1 MMEVYY
7 ALLRDGQPV
16 DKAAEAIAAFQ
27 ADLVEFSFDDVR
39 EAMELRLRW
48 QKRRKR
54 ISYVDAI
61 AYQLARQGR
70 YRFVTGDT
78 QFVRAEGVTYLRTG
92 PARG

>member
-1 MMEVYY
+1 MEVYY

>member
-1 MMEVYY
+1 MEVYY
-7 ALLRDGQPV
+7 ALLQDGQPEE
-16 DKAAEAIAAFQ
+16 KAGEAIRAFQ

-39 EAMELRLRW
+39 KAMELRLRW
-48 QKRRKR
+48 RKRRKR

-61 AYQLARQGR
+61 AYQLARKGR
-70 YRFVTGDT
+70 YQFLTGDT